1 MYSTKTLL
9 FLGKKG
15 FSGELIHGELSDR
28 SSVLAPEV
36 SRDRPLAEQLIANS
50 SALKPGDLV
59 FNALGPFIDSYLPV
73 LEFCL
78 ARGLHYFDICGEWQV
93 FEAMQQWDYRAVE
106 AGCMI
111 LPGIGFDVVAS
122 DCLVGHV
129 HRRLPD
135 VSRLQIGISGLGL
148 ISRGSARTL
157 RSLMGEP
164 LRQRRRG
171 RLVSEARIREER
183 FDFGQG
189 ECRALG
195 VSWGDISTAWHST
208 RVPDIEVFFQATPA
222 LSAAVFANRT
232 FGWLAAGNGG
242 GVLSDAILNSLP
254 KGPTDTS
261 RADKKSVVIV
271 RASNSDGVTV
281 ASRLQTPEAYTFT
294 AHAAAATLEH
304 FLRNGVQPGFQ
315 TPSTALGPDFPLALP
330 DCERQDV
337 L

>member
-1 MYSTKTLL
+1 
-9 FLGKKG
+9 
-15 FSGELIHGELSDR
+15 
-28 SSVLAPEV
+28 
-36 SRDRPLAEQLIANS
+36 
-50 SALKPGDLV
+50 
-59 FNALGPFIDSYLPV
+59 
-73 LEFCL
+73 
-78 ARGLHYFDICGEWQV
+78 
-93 FEAMQQWDYRAVE
+93 
-106 AGCMI
+106 
-111 LPGIGFDVVAS
+111 
-122 DCLVGHV
+122 
-129 HRRLPD
+129 
-135 VSRLQIGISGLGL
+135 
-148 ISRGSARTL
+148 
-157 RSLMGEP
+157 MGEP

-232 FGWLAAGNGG
+232 FGWLAAGNSGR
-242 GVLSDAILNSLP
+242 VFSDAILNSLP
-254 KGPTDTS
+254 KGPSDTS
-261 RADKKSVVIV
+261 RADKKSVLIV